1 MNRTKRNGSALSAVI
16 LSLVLTFAAAVAA
29 QNTASISGQV
39 IDPDGKPWEG
49 LIIKFS
55 NDRGQKVQTTTDA
68 DGKFKQLNLAAG
80 NWVVQMFHGET
91 IIRDLQTRVATG
103 QEIVFP
109 VINFKELI
117 AADPKLAAERK
128 KQEEEKLG
136 FEAMKANFDAGV
148 VSMQSA
154 DTMQAQLSRT
164 PADQK
169 AALQEKITEQRQS
182 AITSFV
188 AADAAVG
195 EKDPNKSLVL
205 GNLGAAYKS
214 VGKYNEAIEV
224 YTRAIALK
232 PDTGFYVGL
241 AESQARTGKAPDA
254 MASCGI
260 IPAATSAANAA
271 TCYRN
276 LGIVYYNDSKDKEAI
291 EALRKT
297 VELDPKSGQ
306 AWYLLGASL
315 VRLADYKQ
323 EGNKIS
329 VILQPGTI
337 EVYQKAIEVDPNGTY
352 GAQAKDGLAQL
363 EQMGAGISTSIKAG
377 KKRN

>member
-49 LIIKFS
+49 LTIKFS

-68 DGKFKQLNLAAG
+68 EGKFKQLNLAAG

-91 IIRDLQTRVATG
+91 IIRDLQTRVTTG

-154 DTMQAQLSRT
+154 DSLQAQLSRT

-214 VGKYNEAIEV
+214 VGKYSEAIEA

-232 PDTGFYVGL
+232 PEPGYYVGL
-241 AESQARTGKAPDA
+241 AESQARTDKVPDA
-254 MASCGI
+254 VASCGL
-260 IPAATSAANAA
+260 IPAATAATNAA

-276 LGIVYYNDSKDKEAI
+276 LGIVLYNTNKFQEAI
-291 EALRKT
+291 EPLTKAT
-297 VELDPKSGQ
+297 ELDPKNAQ
-306 AWYLLGASL
+306 AWYVLGASL
-315 VRLADYKQ
+315 VPLADFK
-323 EGNKIS
+323 EEKGTLKMTPK
-329 VILQPGTI
+329 PGTI
-337 EVYQKAIEVDPNGTY
+337 EAYQKAIELDPNGPY
-352 GAQAKDGLAQL
+352 GTQAKEGLAQL